1 MIFIGLTIFVSVSEI
16 DFSFMGMFLFIGLLA
31 FMVWGLINIIFGFH
45 MNWLFALVGCL
56 LFSGFIIYDSFMIM
70 NHMGC
75 DDYMIG
81 ESFAADSFFTCLCV
95 WCVETDTTWF
105 AAVIDLYLDILNLF
119 SMILAFMN
127 LDM

>member
-1 MIFIGLTIFVSVSEI
+1 
-16 DFSFMGMFLFIGLLA
+16 
-31 FMVWGLINIIFGFH
+31 MVV
-45 MNWLFALVGCL
+45 A
-56 LFSGFIIYDSFMIM
+56 
-70 NHMGC
+70 
-75 DDYMIG
+75 
-81 ESFAADSFFTCLCV
+81 CLCV